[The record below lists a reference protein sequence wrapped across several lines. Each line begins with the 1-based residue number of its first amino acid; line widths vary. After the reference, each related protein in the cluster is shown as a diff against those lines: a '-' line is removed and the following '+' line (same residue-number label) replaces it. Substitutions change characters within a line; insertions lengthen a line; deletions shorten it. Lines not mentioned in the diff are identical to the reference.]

1 MARVLTSRNAA
12 NGPLSSLRST
22 FEQPFAKAWA
32 SPTAWWSALQRLF
45 NVRLAATPNYQPR
58 TGAMMTPRL
67 RLVRPV
73 NDGRGANVWLADHLA
88 LATRVEVT
96 FAESAANDPSAL
108 RNELAAQARAFLDR
122 AEVAAR
128 VNDPHVVLVLEQGEV
143 SGVPFVVTKA
153 LEGKSL
159 RTRLLHGPASLDEV
173 QRVVRDAASTL
184 GKAHS
189 LGIAHGH
196 LRPDCLF
203 STEAAGDAF
212 LEIAGFGDAD
222 AVVSGGGFSGAAA
235 QPSAVS
241 PAHNPYASPEQLL
254 HGTASDVRS
263 DLWSLA
269 VTVYELLTTTLPF
282 EAATPAG
289 VTVAICNA
297 QFAKPSLYRADLPP
311 GIDGWFDTALSKDPA
326 LRFRDAA
333 EFVEGFERALAAEV
347 APIAPPLLDDSLEM
361 DDDGDEDE
369 KTVKWDMPEDARA
382 ITRPPLAAGP
392 ATALAR
398 PILTKPLLPQ
408 PARRAP
414 NLAMVSTP
422 GSVSAPPRASAGAV
436 QASAALPPTLEP
448 GVYLDS
454 PYMASVMS
462 ALAVPHTAPE
472 GVPARVRRRSFGIEG
487 PLLTP
492 DKTWLAALAFAA
504 GVAVTWFAYDPE
516 PEGDAA
522 GNGEARQDGPIRTVS
537 VDDLPRVEGDEE
549 LPRIIQTSQLPRADD
564 DDEAVA
570 PLGGRAAAASERRGV
585 PAQRVQALAAAT
597 PKPAAVSAAPAR
609 AKGTDSSASNCNPP
623 YYFDSQGIRRLRSE
637 CLNGGGVIQGPY
649 GAVLTTNVSAKT
661 AGAGK
666 SSPGASEK
674 QARASASCTPPYY
687 FDGKIRRLK
696 LECL

>member
-1 MARVLTSRNAA
+1 MWRTMRQLLT
-12 NGPLSSLRST
+12 
-22 FEQPFAKAWA
+22 EQLV
-32 SPTAWWSALQRLF
+32 SA
-45 NVRLAATPNYQPR
+45 PNYQPQPG
-58 TGAMMTPRL
+58 TMMTARL
-67 RLVRPV
+67 RLLRPV
-73 NDGRGANVWLADHLA
+73 SDGRGSNVWLADHVA
-88 LATRVEVT
+88 LGARVEVT
-96 FAESAANDPSAL
+96 FAESTAMDPSVL
-108 RNELAAQARAFLDR
+108 RNELAEQARAFRDR
-122 AEVAAR
+122 AEIAGR
-128 VNDPHVVLVLEQGEV
+128 VNDPHVVLVVEQGEV
-143 SGVPFVVTKA
+143 GGVPFVVTKA

-189 LGIAHGH
+189 LGVAHGH

-203 STEAAGDAF
+203 STDVAGDTF
-212 LEIAGFGDAD
+212 LEIAGFGDAE
-222 AVVSGGGFSGAAA
+222 VSAAS
-235 QPSAVS
+235 SAD
-241 PAHNPYASPEQLL
+241 NPYASPEQLL

-297 QFAKPSLYRADLPP
+297 QFARPSHYRADLPP
-311 GIDGWFDTALSKDPA
+311 GIDGWFDTALAKDPA
-326 LRFRDAA
+326 RRFRDAA
-333 EFVEGFERALAAEV
+333 EFVRGFESALAAEAAEPV
-347 APIAPPLLDDSLEM
+347 APPLPDDSLEM
-361 DDDGDEDE
+361 DDEDGDEDE

-382 ITRPPLAAGP
+382 IA
-392 ATALAR
+392 
-398 PILTKPLLPQ
+398 
-408 PARRAP
+408 RAP
-414 NLAMVSTP
+414 NLAMVSKP

-436 QASAALPPTLEP
+436 QVSAAIPPTLEP

-454 PYMASVMS
+454 PFMASVMS
-462 ALAVPHTAPE
+462 ALSVPNAPPE
-472 GVPARVRRRSFGIEG
+472 GVPARLRRRLFGVEG

-516 PEGDAA
+516 PH
-522 GNGEARQDGPIRTVS
+522 GEAVASGEEREDGPIRTLS
-537 VDDLPRVEGDEE
+537 VDDLPRVEGEE
-549 LPRIIQTSQLPRADD
+549 DLPRIIQTSQLPRATD

-570 PLGGRAAAASERRGV
+570 PTAGRAATTSERRAA
-585 PAQRVQALAAAT
+585 PAQRVQALAPAA
-597 PKPAAVSAAPAR
+597 PKPAAVAAAPAL
-609 AKGTDSSASNCNPP
+609 AKAADSSTGNCNPP
-623 YYFDSQGIRRLRSE
+623 YYFDSHGIRRLKSE
-637 CLNGGGVIQGPY
+637 CMNGGGVIQGPY

-661 AGAGK
+661 AG
-666 SSPGASEK
+666 SSAKGPGEK

>member
-1 MARVLTSRNAA
+1 
-12 NGPLSSLRST
+12 
-22 FEQPFAKAWA
+22 
-32 SPTAWWSALQRLF
+32 
-45 NVRLAATPNYQPR
+45 
-58 TGAMMTPRL
+58 MMTSRL

-73 NDGRGANVWLADHLA
+73 NDGRGPSVWLADHLA
-88 LATRVEVT
+88 LGVRVEVT
-96 FAESAANDPSAL
+96 FAESTANDPSVH
-108 RNELAAQARAFLDR
+108 RNELGAQALAFRDR

-153 LEGKSL
+153 FEGKSL

-203 STEAAGDAF
+203 STEVAGDTF

-222 AVVSGGGFSGAAA
+222 SAFSAAT
-235 QPSAVS
+235 
-241 PAHNPYASPEQLL
+241 PADNPYASPEQLL

-297 QFAKPSLYRADLPP
+297 QFAKPSHYRADLPR
-311 GIDGWFDTALSKDPA
+311 GIDGWFDTALARDPA
-326 LRFRDAA
+326 RRFRDAA
-333 EFVEGFERALAAEV
+333 EFVRGFESALAAEAAEPV
-347 APIAPPLLDDSLEM
+347 APPLPDDSLEM
-361 DDDGDEDE
+361 DDDGDEEE

-382 ITRPPLAAGP
+382 IAQLPP
-392 ATALAR
+392 
-398 PILTKPLLPQ
+398 
-408 PARRAP
+408 RAP
-414 NLAMVSTP
+414 NLAMVSKP

-436 QASAALPPTLEP
+436 QVSAALPPTLEP

-454 PYMASVMS
+454 PFMASVMS
-462 ALAVPHTAPE
+462 ALAVPNATTE
-472 GVPARVRRRSFGIEG
+472 GVPARMRRRLFGIEG
-487 PLLTP
+487 PLFTP

-516 PEGDAA
+516 PEGEAVA
-522 GNGEARQDGPIRTVS
+522 SGEAREDGPIRTLS

-549 LPRIIQTSQLPRADD
+549 LPRIIQTSQLPRAAD
-564 DDEAVA
+564 DDEAAAPVA
-570 PLGGRAAAASERRGV
+570 GRAGAASERRAV
-585 PAQRVQALAAAT
+585 PAQRVQALAPAA
-597 PKPAAVSAAPAR
+597 PKPAVPAR
-609 AKGTDSSASNCNPP
+609 AKGAVSSTSNCNPP
-623 YYFDSQGIRRLRSE
+623 YYFDSQGIRRLKSE
-637 CLNGGGVIQGPY
+637 CLNGGSVVQGPY
-649 GAVLTTNVSAKT
+649 GAVLTTNVAAKTTGSAK
-661 AGAGK
+661 
-666 SSPGASEK
+666 GASEQ